1 MERAGVLTDLLP
13 SLLQMLPVFL
23 YAETHYRFRF
33 FFSFLRKHEPEI
45 IADAPHRIEPNQLL
59 PILVLVKDA
68 HQFPLK
74 LNKVS
79 VVIRKAGKK
88 IIEKELLKS
97 PVELTEKLWWRI
109 YKVPLEDISG
119 IIECDVLFEIND
131 GKKQLSYHNDNHR
144 TSSHQ
149 PLKIFVAPS
158 PLPRFEHLHFGEC
171 HSHSSYTDDQVEFG
185 APLEAS
191 TQLSLALGLSFFCVT
206 DHSYDL
212 DDSIDNYLVN
222 DSNLPKW
229 SLLQQEVD
237 NHNSKHQDFVIVRGE
252 EVTCRNSK
260 NQNIHLLLLGNRK
273 FFYGSGDGAEL
284 WLKTRSEH
292 NVNEI
297 MKSVDLSVLS
307 FAAHPKERI
316 SFLQRLLLRRGKW
329 LQQDF
334 IHPQLTGIQFVN
346 GYVSDGFWEGYRQW
360 IEALLEGKQIFV
372 LAGDDA
378 HGNFNRFRQIGIPF
392 LKIRETGHQLF
403 GKMRTGVYL
412 ESLSEENILSAIHS
426 GKTIVTD
433 GPAIN
438 LFINS
443 PTHQISSIGKII
455 TGDTHSVSLEVS
467 SSSEYGSIDFVKV
480 FMGSTGVR
488 ETVVIYEKLFQKY
501 TITRNFSLEI
511 KRKSYIRAEVW
522 TSSSDSNDA
531 QPHFCLTNPI
541 WLVPAL
547 HAR

>member
-1 MERAGVLTDLLP
+1 
-13 SLLQMLPVFL
+13 
-23 YAETHYRFRF
+23 
-33 FFSFLRKHEPEI
+33 
-45 IADAPHRIEPNQLL
+45 
-59 PILVLVKDA
+59 
-68 HQFPLK
+68 

-79 VVIRKAGKK
+79 IIIRKDGKTL
-88 IIEKELLKS
+88 IEKKLLKS
-97 PVELTEKLWWRI
+97 PIELTEKLLWRV
-109 YKVPLEDISG
+109 YEVPLDGISG
-119 IIECDVLFEIND
+119 TIECDVAFEIDN
-131 GKKQLSYHNDNHR
+131 GKRQLIYHNDNHR
-144 TSSHQ
+144 TSSHL
-149 PLKIFVAPS
+149 PLKIFVRPS
-158 PLPRFEHLHFGEC
+158 PLPRFEYLHFGEC

-212 DDSIDNYLVN
+212 DDSVDNYLVN

-237 NHNSKHQDFVIVRGE
+237 DQNSKHQDFVIVRGE

-260 NQNIHLLLLGNRK
+260 DQNIHLLLLGNRK
-273 FFYGSGDGAEL
+273 YFHGSGDGAEH
-284 WLKTRSEH
+284 WLKTRSE
-292 NVNEI
+292 NSINEI
-297 MKSVDLSVLS
+297 LDSVEPSVLS
-307 FAAHPKERI
+307 FAAHPKERV

-334 IHPQLTGIQFVN
+334 VHPQLTGLQFVN
-346 GYVSDGFWEGYRQW
+346 GQVSKGFWKGYHQW
-360 IEALLEGKQIFV
+360 IEALSEGKRMFV

-412 ESLSEENILSAIHS
+412 ESLSEENILQSIHF
-426 GKTIVTD
+426 GRTIVTD

-438 LFINS
+438 LLIDS
-443 PTHQISSIGKII
+443 PSHEISSIGETVI
-455 TGDTHSVSLEVS
+455 GDRHSVLLEVRS
-467 SSSEYGSIDFVKV
+467 SNEYGSIDSIKV
-480 FMGSTGVR
+480 FMGGTGVR
-488 ETVVIYEKLFQKY
+488 ESVIISEKLSQKY
-501 TITRNFSLEI
+501 TVKRNFSVDVS
-511 KRKSYIRAEVW
+511 RKSYIRAEVW

-541 WLVPAL
+541 WFTPTFSE
-547 HAR
+547 

>member
-23 YAETHYRFRF
+23 YAETHYRFRY
-33 FFSFLRKHEPEI
+33 FFSVLRKHEPEI
-45 IADAPHRIEPNQLL
+45 IADAPHRIEPNQPL

-79 VVIRKAGKK
+79 IVIRKDGKPL
-88 IIEKELLKS
+88 IEKELLKS
-97 PVELTEKLWWRI
+97 PIELTEKLLWRV
-109 YKVPLEDISG
+109 YEVPLDGISG
-119 IIECDVLFEIND
+119 IIECDVIFKIDD

-171 HSHSSYTDDQVEFG
+171 HSHSSYTEDQVEFG

-212 DDSIDNYLVN
+212 DDSVDNYLVN
-222 DSNLPKW
+222 NSNLPKW

-237 NHNSKHQDFVIVRGE
+237 DQNSKHQDFVIVRGE

-260 NQNIHLLLLGNRK
+260 DQNIHLLLLGNRK
-273 FFYGSGDGAEL
+273 FFHGSGDGAER
-284 WLKTRSEH
+284 WLKTRSE
-292 NVNEI
+292 NSINEI
-297 MKSVDLSVLS
+297 LNSIEPSVLS
-307 FAAHPKERI
+307 FAAHPKERV

-346 GYVSDGFWEGYRQW
+346 GHVSDGFWEGYHQW
-360 IEALLEGKQIFV
+360 IEALVEGKRIFV

-412 ESLSEENILSAIHS
+412 ESLSEENILRAIHS

-433 GPAIN
+433 GPVVN
-438 LFINS
+438 LLIDS
-443 PTHQISSIGKII
+443 PTHGISSIGETVIGNK
-455 TGDTHSVSLEVS
+455 HSVSLEVR
-467 SSSEYGSIDFVKV
+467 SSSEYGSIDSVKV

-488 ETVVIYEKLFQKY
+488 ETVIISEKLSQKY
-501 TITRNFSLEI
+501 TANRNFSVEI
-511 KRKSYIRAEVW
+511 SRKSYLRAEVW
-522 TSSSDSNDA
+522 TSSFDSNDA

-541 WLVPAL
+541 WLVPAF
-547 HAR
+547 HV

>member
-1 MERAGVLTDLLP
+1 VERARILTDLLP
-13 SLLQMLPVFL
+13 SLLHMLPVFL
-23 YAETHYRFRF
+23 YAETHYRFRY

-45 IADAPHRIEPNQLL
+45 ISDAPHRIEPNQSL

-79 VVIRKAGKK
+79 IVIRKNGKTF
-88 IIEKELLKS
+88 IEKELLKS
-97 PVELTEKLWWRI
+97 SIEVTEKFWWRV
-109 YKVPLEDISG
+109 YEVPLEGING
-119 IIECDVLFEIND
+119 IIECDVIFEIND
-131 GKKQLSYHNDNHR
+131 GRRQLTYHNDNHR

-149 PLKIFVAPS
+149 PLKIFIAPT

-191 TQLSLALGLSFFCVT
+191 IQLSLALGLSFFCVT

-212 DDSIDNYLVN
+212 DDSVDNYLMN

-237 NHNSKHQDFVIVRGE
+237 DKNSNHKDFVIVRGE

-260 NQNIHLLLLGNRK
+260 DQNIHLLLLGNRK
-273 FFYGSGDGAEL
+273 FFHGSGDGAER
-284 WLKTRSEH
+284 WLKTRSENSLH
-292 NVNEI
+292 EI
-297 MKSVDLSVLS
+297 LNSVEPSVLS
-307 FAAHPKERI
+307 FAAHPKERVSI
-316 SFLQRLLLRRGKW
+316 LQKLLLRRGIW

-334 IHPQLTGIQFVN
+334 IHTQLIGIQFIN
-346 GYVSDGFWEGYRQW
+346 GYISDGFWEGYHQW
-360 IEALLEGKQIFV
+360 IEALLEGKRMLV

-412 ESLSEENILSAIHS
+412 ESLSEENILQAIHS

-433 GPAIN
+433 GPAVNI
-438 LFINS
+438 LIDS
-443 PTHQISSIGKII
+443 PTREISSIGETVAGNK
-455 TGDTHSVSLEVS
+455 HSVSLEVRS
-467 SSSEYGSIDFVKV
+467 SNEYGSIDSVKV
-480 FMGSTGVR
+480 FMGSTGVK
-488 ETVVIYEKLFQKY
+488 ETAVISEKLSQKY
-501 TITRNFSLEI
+501 TADRNFSLEI
-511 KRKSYIRAEVW
+511 RKKCYIRAEVW
-522 TSSSDSNDA
+522 TSSDSNDA

-541 WLVPAL
+541 WFTPTFSA
-547 HAR
+547 

>member
-1 MERAGVLTDLLP
+1 
-13 SLLQMLPVFL
+13 
-23 YAETHYRFRF
+23 
-33 FFSFLRKHEPEI
+33 
-45 IADAPHRIEPNQLL
+45 
-59 PILVLVKDA
+59 VKDA

-79 VVIRKAGKK
+79 IVIRKDGKPL
-88 IIEKELLKS
+88 IEKELLES
-97 PVELTEKLWWRI
+97 PIELTEKLLWRV
-109 YKVPLEDISG
+109 YEVPLEGING
-119 IIECDVLFEIND
+119 IIECDVIFEIDD
-131 GKKQLSYHNDNHR
+131 GKKQLTYHNDNYR

-149 PLKIFVAPS
+149 PLQVFVAPS

-185 APLEAS
+185 TPLEAS
-191 TQLSLALGLSFFCVT
+191 SQLSQAIGLSFFCVT

-212 DDSIDNYLVN
+212 DDSVDNYLVN

-229 SLLQQEVD
+229 NLLQQEVD
-237 NHNSKHQDFVIVRGE
+237 DQNSRHQDFVIVRGE

-260 NQNIHLLLLGNRK
+260 DQNIHLLLLGNRK
-273 FFYGSGDGAEL
+273 FFYGSGDGAER
-284 WLKTRSEH
+284 WLKTRSE
-292 NVNEI
+292 NSIYEI
-297 MKSVDLSVLS
+297 LNSVEPSILS
-307 FAAHPKERI
+307 FAAHPKERV

-334 IHPQLTGIQFVN
+334 IHSQLTGIQFVN
-346 GYVSDGFWEGYRQW
+346 GYVSDGFWQGYHQW
-360 IEALLEGKQIFV
+360 IELLLEGKRMFV

-412 ESLSEENILSAIHS
+412 ESLSEENILRAIHS

-433 GPAIN
+433 GPAVN
-438 LFINS
+438 LLIDS
-443 PTHQISSIGKII
+443 PTHEISSIGETVIGNK
-455 TGDTHSVSLEVS
+455 HSVSLEVR
-467 SSSEYGSIDFVKV
+467 SSSEYGAIDSIKV
-480 FMGSTGVR
+480 FIGSVGVK
-488 ETVVIYEKLFQKY
+488 EMVIISEKLSQKH
-501 TITRNFSLEI
+501 TANRNFSLEI
-511 KRKSYIRAEVW
+511 TRKSYIRAEVW

-541 WLVPAL
+541 WFTPTFSV
-547 HAR
+547 

>member
-1 MERAGVLTDLLP
+1 MERAEVLTDLLP
-13 SLLQMLPVFL
+13 SWLQMLPVFL
-23 YAETHYRFRF
+23 YAETHYRFRY

-45 IADAPHRIEPNQLL
+45 IADAPHRIEPNQPL

-74 LNKVS
+74 LNKVR
-79 VVIRKAGKK
+79 VAIRKDGK
-88 IIEKELLKS
+88 IFFEKELLNS
-97 PVELTEKLWWRI
+97 PIELTEKFWWRV
-109 YKVPLEDISG
+109 YEVPLDGMSG
-119 IIECDVLFEIND
+119 NIECDVIFEIND
-131 GKKQLSYHNDNHR
+131 GKRQLIYHNDNHR

-185 APLEAS
+185 SPLEAS
-191 TQLSLALGLSFFCVT
+191 TQLSLPLGLSFFCVT

-212 DDSIDNYLVN
+212 DDSVDNYLAN

-237 NHNSKHQDFVIVRGE
+237 DQNSKYKDFVIVRGE
-252 EVTCRNSK
+252 EVSCRNSK
-260 NQNIHLLLLGNRK
+260 DKNVHLLLLGNRK
-273 FFYGSGDGAEL
+273 FFYGSGDGAER
-284 WLKTRSEH
+284 WLKTRSE
-292 NVNEI
+292 NNINEI
-297 MKSVDLSVLS
+297 LNSIEPSVLS
-307 FAAHPKERI
+307 FAAHPKEQV

-329 LQQDF
+329 LQKDF
-334 IHPQLTGIQFVN
+334 LHSRLTGIQFVN
-346 GYVSDGFWEGYRQW
+346 GYISNGFWEGYHQW
-360 IEALLEGKQIFV
+360 LDALLEGKRMLV

-412 ESLSEENILSAIHS
+412 ESLSEENILRAVHS

-433 GPAIN
+433 GPVVN
-438 LFINS
+438 LLIDS
-443 PTHQISSIGKII
+443 PMHGISSIGETVIGNKYSI
-455 TGDTHSVSLEVS
+455 SLEVKS
-467 SSSEYGSIDFVKV
+467 SNECGSIDSIKV
-480 FMGSTGVR
+480 FIGSIGVK
-488 ETVVIYEKLFQKY
+488 ETAIISEKLSQEY
-501 TITRNFSLEI
+501 TASRIFSVEIT
-511 KRKSYIRAEVW
+511 RKSYIRAEVW
-522 TSSSDSNDA
+522 TSRNDSNDA

-541 WLVPAL
+541 WFVL
-547 HAR
+547 

>member
-1 MERAGVLTDLLP
+1 MERARVLTGILP

-23 YAETHYRFRF
+23 YAETHYRFRY
-33 FFSFLRKHEPEI
+33 FFSLLRKHEPEI
-45 IADAPHRIEPNQLL
+45 IADAPHRIEPNQPL

-68 HQFPLK
+68 HQFPIT

-79 VVIRKAGKK
+79 VVIRKDEK
-88 IIEKELLKS
+88 ILIEMNLQKS
-97 PVELTEKLWWRI
+97 PIESTEKFWWRI
-109 YKVPLEDISG
+109 YEVPLDGISG
-119 IIECDVLFEIND
+119 IIECDVIFEVND

-149 PLKIFVAPS
+149 PLKIFVSPS
-158 PLPRFEHLHFGEC
+158 SLPRFEHLHFGEC

-191 TQLSLALGLSFFCVT
+191 IQLSLALGLSFFCVT

-212 DDSIDNYLVN
+212 DDSVDNYLEN

-237 NHNSKHQDFVIVRGE
+237 DQNSKHRDFVIVRGE

-260 NQNIHLLLLGNRK
+260 DQNIHLLLLGNRK
-273 FFYGSGDGAEL
+273 FFHGSGDGAEL
-284 WLKTRSEH
+284 WLKTRSE
-292 NVNEI
+292 NSIQEI
-297 MKSVDLSVLS
+297 LNSVEPSVLS
-307 FAAHPKERI
+307 FAAHPKEQVSI
-316 SFLQRLLLRRGKW
+316 LQRLLLRRGKW

-346 GYVSDGFWEGYRQW
+346 GHVSDGFWQGYHQW
-360 IEALLEGKQIFV
+360 IEALLEGKRIFV

-392 LKIRETGHQLF
+392 LKILETGYQLF

-412 ESLSEENILSAIHS
+412 ESLSEENVLRAIHS

-433 GPAIN
+433 GPAVN
-438 LFINS
+438 LHTDF
-443 PTHQISSIGKII
+443 PRHEISSIGEII
-455 TGDTHSVSLEVS
+455 IGNKHSVSLEVS
-467 SSSEYGSIDFVKV
+467 SSTEYGSIDSVKI
-480 FMGSTGVR
+480 FMGNIGLR
-488 ETVVIYEKLFQKY
+488 ETLIISEKLSQKY
-501 TITRNFSLEI
+501 TANRHFLVDIS
-511 KRKSYIRAEVW
+511 RKSYIRAEVW
-522 TSSSDSNDA
+522 TSSTDSNDA

-541 WLVPAL
+541 WFAPAFYV
-547 HAR
+547 

>member
-1 MERAGVLTDLLP
+1 MERAGVLTDLFP
-13 SLLQMLPVFL
+13 SLLHMLPVFL
-23 YAETHYRFRF
+23 YAETHYRFRY

-45 IADAPHRIEPNQLL
+45 IADAPHRIEPNQPL

-68 HQFPLK
+68 HQFPVKMNEVHVSIRTKGKTLLEKK
-74 LNKVS
+74 L
-79 VVIRKAGKK
+79 
-88 IIEKELLKS
+88 LHTPL
-97 PVELTEKLWWRI
+97 ELTEKLWWRVFE
-109 YKVPLEDISG
+109 VPLDGISG
-119 IIECDVLFEIND
+119 NIECDVVFEIDD
-131 GKKQLSYHNDNHR
+131 GKRQLFYHNDNYR

-171 HSHSSYTDDQVEFG
+171 HSHSSYTEDQVEFG

-212 DDSIDNYLVN
+212 DDSVDNYLMN

-237 NHNSKHQDFVIVRGE
+237 DQNSKHQDFVIVRGE

-260 NQNIHLLLLGNRK
+260 DQNIHLLLLGNRK
-273 FFYGSGDGAEL
+273 FFHGSGDGAEH
-284 WLKTRSEH
+284 WLKTRSENSIH
-292 NVNEI
+292 EI
-297 MKSVDLSVLS
+297 LNSIEPSVLS
-307 FAAHPKERI
+307 FAAHPKERV

-334 IHPQLTGIQFVN
+334 IYPQLTGIQFVN
-346 GYVSDGFWEGYRQW
+346 GDVSEGFWQGYHQW
-360 IEALLEGKQIFV
+360 IEALSEGKRIFV

-412 ESLSEENILSAIHS
+412 ESLSEENILRAIHS

-433 GPAIN
+433 GPVVN
-438 LFINS
+438 LLIDS
-443 PTHQISSIGKII
+443 PTHGISSIGETVIGNK
-455 TGDTHSVSLEVS
+455 HSVSLEVR
-467 SSSEYGSIDFVKV
+467 SSSEYGSIDSVKV
-480 FMGSTGVR
+480 FMGSTGVKEIVFISER
-488 ETVVIYEKLFQKY
+488 LSQKY
-501 TITRNFSLEI
+501 TTNRNFSLEI
-511 KRKSYIRAEVW
+511 RRMSYIRAEVW
-522 TSSSDSNDA
+522 TSSFDSNDA

-541 WLVPAL
+541 WLVPAF
-547 HAR
+547 HV

>member
-1 MERAGVLTDLLP
+1 LTGILP

-23 YAETHYRFRF
+23 YAETHYRFRY
-33 FFSFLRKHEPEI
+33 FFSLLRKHEPEI
-45 IADAPHRIEPNQLL
+45 IADAPHRIEPNQPL

-68 HQFPLK
+68 HQFPIT

-79 VVIRKAGKK
+79 VVIRKDEK
-88 IIEKELLKS
+88 ILIEMNLQKS
-97 PVELTEKLWWRI
+97 PIESTEKFWWRI
-109 YKVPLEDISG
+109 YEVPLDGISG
-119 IIECDVLFEIND
+119 IIECDVIFEVND

-149 PLKIFVAPS
+149 PLKIFVSPS
-158 PLPRFEHLHFGEC
+158 SLPRFEHLHFGEC

-191 TQLSLALGLSFFCVT
+191 IQLSLALGLSFFCVT

-212 DDSIDNYLVN
+212 DDSVDNYLEN

-237 NHNSKHQDFVIVRGE
+237 DQNSKHRDFVIVRGE

-260 NQNIHLLLLGNRK
+260 DQNIHLLLLGNRK
-273 FFYGSGDGAEL
+273 FFHGSGDGAEL
-284 WLKTRSEH
+284 WLKTRSE
-292 NVNEI
+292 NSIQEI
-297 MKSVDLSVLS
+297 LNSVEPSVLS
-307 FAAHPKERI
+307 FAAHPKEQVSI
-316 SFLQRLLLRRGKW
+316 LQRLLLRRGKW

-346 GYVSDGFWEGYRQW
+346 GHVSDGFWQGYHQW
-360 IEALLEGKQIFV
+360 IEALLEGKRIFV

-392 LKIRETGHQLF
+392 LKILETGYQLF

-412 ESLSEENILSAIHS
+412 ESLSEENVLRAIHS

-433 GPAIN
+433 GPAVN
-438 LFINS
+438 LHTDF
-443 PTHQISSIGKII
+443 PRHEISSIGEII
-455 TGDTHSVSLEVS
+455 IGNKHSVSLEVS
-467 SSSEYGSIDFVKV
+467 SSTEYGSIDSVKI
-480 FMGSTGVR
+480 FMGNIGLR
-488 ETVVIYEKLFQKY
+488 ETLIISEKLSQKY
-501 TITRNFSLEI
+501 TANRHFLVDIS
-511 KRKSYIRAEVW
+511 RKSYIRAEVW
-522 TSSSDSNDA
+522 TSSTDSNDA

-541 WLVPAL
+541 WFAPAFYV
-547 HAR
+547 